1 MRTYDSTGIFA
12 LTRPAHV
19 DLVTIVDFET
29 AVVRLGRSEVLARA
43 WEAQCVDARALYD
56 EAALAR

>member
-19 DLVTIVDFET
+19 DHVTIVDFET
-29 AVVRLGRSEVLARA
+29 AVVRPGRSEVLARA
-43 WEAQCVDARALYD
+43 WDAQCIDARA
-56 EAALAR
+56 